1 MYQKDLPPKELG
13 ARLDAATEDAVA
25 TVGVEVNGASVA
37 LLQVPPLMP
46 PRVPCTPT
54 SPPHPRLHATPS
66 CPLPPVAP
74 QRLAGLTKRTATALR
89 AHIDTHGELASRAAL
104 RDVPGI
110 GPKTFANI
118 AGFLRITQ
126 SRRATFLDLP

>member
-1 MYQKDLPPKELG
+1 MSPSSPLPARAVSAAARSPARRARRYQHDAKPKELER
-13 ARLDAATEDAVA
+13 ALDAVVEDCVA
-25 TVGVEVNGASVA
+25 DVGVDANAASECLLASVA
-37 LLQVPPLMP
+37 GL
-46 PRVPCTPT
+46 
-54 SPPHPRLHATPS
+54 SAS
-66 CPLPPVAP
+66 VA
-74 QRLAGLTKRTATALR
+74 RALR
-89 AHIDTHGELASRAAL
+89 ARVLADGPLASRAAL